1 MIGSFLRSR
10 PWSLPPLVNVPGF
23 SITCRRHLVA
33 SVLVLLLVMA
43 PAAHGVEV
51 RVEGVSGALRDNVEA
66 WLGEPAGDSRRALRT
81 YERQLPERAA
91 QALQALG
98 HYRPQI
104 DVEREETDNGP
115 RFILR
120 IDPGEP
126 VRIAAVDLRIEGEAR
141 DDPAFEGIQAR
152 LAVQPG
158 DVLRHDRYET
168 ARRQLQSLALDRG
181 YFDAR
186 YTRRRVEVDVAAG
199 EATVM
204 LHFDTGRRYRLG
216 EVTFSE
222 TALAPW
228 FLQRLVP
235 FEPGEPYRAEH
246 ITALNRALRDSGYFA
261 RVTVRPEPREADEAL
276 RVPVE
281 VELTAERA
289 HQVRLGAGF
298 STDVGPRIRAG
309 WSRPWVNQRGHSLSV
324 DTELSEP
331 RQNISTRYKIPLADP
346 LRTQLILQAGFQF
359 EDIEDTESEL
369 LTVSVQHQH
378 RFDSGWQQNLGLR
391 WDRDRFTVSDDT
403 RTTTLYLPS
412 GSWTRN
418 RSRGGADPYWGDR
431 LLFSVE
437 GTDEWMGSDIDLLRV
452 RTGARLLRSFADN
465 HRILVRGDLGALTSS
480 QFGKVPTSLRFFAGG
495 DQSVRGYRYQ
505 TLGPEDAEGD
515 VIGGR
520 YLAVASA
527 EYGYTFRPR
536 WRAAVFADAGNAFDD
551 LDDPDPQVGAG
562 FGIRWISPVGP
573 IRLDFAS
580 ALSKSGNPWRLHF
593 SMGPEI

>member
-1 MIGSFLRSR
+1 MA
-10 PWSLPPLVNVPGF
+10 
-23 SITCRRHLVA
+23 CRRFWFG
-33 SVLVLLLVMA
+33 VLFLSLLA
-43 PAAHGVEV
+43 AAQSAHGVEV
-51 RVEGVSGALRDNVEA
+51 RVEGISGALQDNVEA
-66 WLGEPAGDSRRALRT
+66 WVGEPAGDSRRALRT
-81 YERQLPERAA
+81 FQRQLPERAG

-98 HYRPQI
+98 YYRPEI
-104 DVEREETDNGP
+104 EVVSEETGNGP

-120 IDPGEP
+120 IDPGDP
-126 VRIAAVDLRIEGEAR
+126 VRIAVVDLRIDGEAR
-141 DDPAFEGIQAR
+141 EDSAFDGVQAR
-152 LAVQPG
+152 LPVQPG

-181 YFDAR
+181 YFDAQ

-199 EATVM
+199 EATVI
-204 LHFDTGRRYRLG
+204 LHFDSGRRYRLG
-216 EVTFSE
+216 DVAFSE

-235 FEPGEPYRAEH
+235 FEAGEPYRAEH

-261 RVTVRPEPREADEAL
+261 QVVVRPEPRDADEDL
-276 RVPVE
+276 RVPVQ
-281 VELTAERA
+281 VELTAERP
-289 HQVRLGAGF
+289 HQVRLGAGY
-298 STDVGPRIRAG
+298 STDVGPRVRAG

-346 LRTQLILQAGFQF
+346 LRTQLILQGGFQF
-359 EDIEDTESEL
+359 EDIEDTESER
-369 LTVSVQHQH
+369 LTASVQHQH
-378 RFDSGWQQNLGLR
+378 RFDSGWQQNLGIR
-391 WDRDRFTVSDDT
+391 WDRERFTVSDET
-403 RTTTLYLPS
+403 RTTTLHLPS

-418 RSRGGADPYWGDR
+418 RARGGADPYWGDR

-437 GTDEWMGSDIDLLRV
+437 GTDEWLGSDIDVLRV
-452 RTGARLLRSFADN
+452 RTGARLLRSFADQ
-465 HRILVRGDLGALTSS
+465 HRILLRGDLGGVTSS
-480 QFGKVPTSLRFFAGG
+480 QFRDVPPSLRFFAGG

-505 TLGPEDAEGD
+505 TLAPEDDEGD
-515 VIGGR
+515 VIGGKF
-520 YLAVASA
+520 LAVASA
-527 EYGYTFRPR
+527 EYGYTFRPS

-551 LDDPDPQVGAG
+551 WDDPDPQVGAG

-593 SMGPEI
+593 TMGPEI